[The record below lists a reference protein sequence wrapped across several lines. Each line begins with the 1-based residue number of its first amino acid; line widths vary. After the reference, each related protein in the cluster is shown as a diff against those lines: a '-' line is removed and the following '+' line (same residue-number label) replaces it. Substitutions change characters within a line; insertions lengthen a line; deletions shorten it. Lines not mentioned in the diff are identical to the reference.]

1 MIQKYKNVTS
11 KTIEMLSKWRQ
22 KQNDLATLLIMRY
35 MFVFLVLLT
44 PADLSN
50 WVCFLFYQF

>member
-35 MFVFLVLLT
+35 IFVFLVLLT